1 MHTGSR
7 CGLGK
12 GVLVMCILRGSLSS
26 EMRLLCGTGN
36 GNGNGY
42 GNGNGDGNGY
52 GYGNGDGNGY
62 GDGNGNGYGYGD
74 GNGDGYGYG
83 YGYGDGYGNGYG
95 YGNDDGNGNGNG
107 NGDGDG
113 NGNGYGDDS
122 DSIIYW
128 MQSLPMPDPAIDK
141 AGAILAYWLS
151 NADGTPANGGSGTK
165 ARVGL
170 VEEISGPLKICTK
183 NALHGT
189 LKPPKW
195 SGERVWIVALYP
207 PFQFQE
213 DKIASLRR
221 EFIASCNFSGGN

>member
-1 MHTGSR
+1 
-7 CGLGK
+7 
-12 GVLVMCILRGSLSS
+12 
-26 EMRLLCGTGN
+26 MRLLC
-36 GNGNGY
+36 
-42 GNGNGDGNGY
+42 GNGDGNGD
-52 GYGNGDGNGY
+52 GYGNGSGYGNGY
-62 GDGNGNGYGYGD
+62 GDGNGDGSGYG
-74 GNGDGYGYG
+74 NGSGYG

-95 YGNDDGNGNGNG
+95 YGNGTG
-107 NGDGDG
+107 NGDGTG
-113 NGNGYGDDS
+113 NGSGDDS

-128 MQSLPMPDPAIDK
+128 MQSLPMLDPAIDK

>member
-7 CGLGK
+7 CCLGK

-26 EMRLLCGTGN
+26 EMRLLCGTGTGYDN
-36 GNGNGY
+36 GNGN
-42 GNGNGDGNGY
+42 
-52 GYGNGDGNGY
+52 
-62 GDGNGNGYGYGD
+62 
-74 GNGDGYGYG
+74 G

-95 YGNDDGNGNGNG
+95 NGYGTGDGNDNGNGNG
-107 NGDGDG
+107 YGYGDGYGDGDG

-128 MQSLPMPDPAIDK
+128 MQSLPMLDTAIDK

-195 SGERVWIVALYP
+195 SGE
-207 PFQFQE
+207 
-213 DKIASLRR
+213 
-221 EFIASCNFSGGN
+221 

>member
-1 MHTGSR
+1 MAGDFVCCRMHTGSR

-26 EMRLLCGTGN
+26 EMRLLRGKS
-36 GNGNGY
+36 Y

-52 GYGNGDGNGY
+52 AYGNVDGDGDGNGY
-62 GDGNGNGYGYGD
+62 
-74 GNGDGYGYG
+74 
-83 YGYGDGYGNGYG
+83 
-95 YGNDDGNGNGNG
+95 
-107 NGDGDG
+107 G

>member
-1 MHTGSR
+1 
-7 CGLGK
+7 
-12 GVLVMCILRGSLSS
+12 MCILRGSLSS
-26 EMRLLCGTGN
+26 EMRLLCGYGTGDGYGDGD

-42 GNGNGDGNGY
+42 GYGTGDGYGAGDGN
-52 GYGNGDGNGY
+52 GNGY
-62 GDGNGNGYGYGD
+62 GDGNGNGYGYGTGNGNGYGD
-74 GNGDGYGYG
+74 GNG
-83 YGYGDGYGNGYG
+83 YGYGDGNGNGYGNGYG
-95 YGNDDGNGNGNG
+95 DGNGN
-107 NGDGDG
+107 G

-128 MQSLPMPDPAIDK
+128 MQSLPMLDPAIDK

>member
-26 EMRLLCGTGN
+26 EMRLLCGN
-36 GNGNGY
+36 GD
-42 GNGNGDGNGY
+42 GNGNGD
-52 GYGNGDGNGY
+52 
-62 GDGNGNGYGYGD
+62 GYGYGD
-74 GNGDGYGYG
+74 GNGDGN
-83 YGYGDGYGNGYG
+83 GNGY
-95 YGNDDGNGNGNG
+95 
-107 NGDGDG
+107 
-113 NGNGYGDDS
+113 GYGDDS

-170 VEEISGPLKICTK
+170 VEEISGPLKI
-183 NALHGT
+183 
-189 LKPPKW
+189 
-195 SGERVWIVALYP
+195 
-207 PFQFQE
+207 
-213 DKIASLRR
+213 
-221 EFIASCNFSGGN
+221 

>member
-26 EMRLLCGTGN
+26 EMRLLRGN
-36 GNGNGY
+36 
-42 GNGNGDGNGY
+42 
-52 GYGNGDGNGY
+52 
-62 GDGNGNGYGYGD
+62 GDGNGNGYGYGT
-74 GNGDGYGYG
+74 
-83 YGYGDGYGNGYG
+83 
-95 YGNDDGNGNGNG
+95 
-107 NGDGDG
+107 
-113 NGNGYGDDS
+113 GYGDDS

-213 DKIASLRR
+213 D
-221 EFIASCNFSGGN
+221 

>member
-7 CGLGK
+7 CCLGK

-26 EMRLLCGTGN
+26 EMRLLCGTGT
-36 GNGNGY
+36 GY
-42 GNGNGDGNGY
+42 DN
-52 GYGNGDGNGY
+52 
-62 GDGNGNGYGYGD
+62 GNGNGYGYGD
-74 GNGDGYGYG
+74 GY
-83 YGYGDGYGNGYG
+83 
-95 YGNDDGNGNGNG
+95 
-107 NGDGDG
+107 GDGDG

-128 MQSLPMPDPAIDK
+128 MQSLPMLDTAIDK

-195 SGERVWIVALYP
+195 SGE
-207 PFQFQE
+207 
-213 DKIASLRR
+213 
-221 EFIASCNFSGGN
+221 

>member
-1 MHTGSR
+1 
-7 CGLGK
+7 
-12 GVLVMCILRGSLSS
+12 MCILRGSLSS
-26 EMRLLCGTGN
+26 EMRLLCG
-36 GNGNGY
+36 
-42 GNGNGDGNGY
+42 NGDGN
-52 GYGNGDGNGY
+52 
-62 GDGNGNGYGYGD
+62 

-83 YGYGDGYGNGYG
+83 D
-95 YGNDDGNGNGNG
+95 GNGNG

-113 NGNGYGDDS
+113 NGYGYGDDS

-128 MQSLPMPDPAIDK
+128 MQSLPMLDPAIDK